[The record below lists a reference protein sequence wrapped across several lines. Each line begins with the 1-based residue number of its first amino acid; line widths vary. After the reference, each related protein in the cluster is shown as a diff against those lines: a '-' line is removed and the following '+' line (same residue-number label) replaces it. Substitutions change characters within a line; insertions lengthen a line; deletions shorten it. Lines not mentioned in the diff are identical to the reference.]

1 MPAEEDSMRGS
12 KHDLPAAFDGD
23 GVAIRQANWGEMTV
37 SLEQFPAGLDTA
49 PIFRGLPDDRCQ
61 CPHWGYV
68 VRGQLRVVYPDREE
82 VLKAGDAYYMSPG
95 HTTAF
100 DEDTEVVE
108 MSPLGLYQ
116 ETMEV
121 AARNIAA
128 MSAG

>member
-1 MPAEEDSMRGS
+1 MRGS
-12 KHDLPAAFDGD
+12 KHDLPVAHDGD
-23 GVAIRQANWGEMTV
+23 GVTIRQAAWGEMTV
-37 SLEQFPAGLDTA
+37 SLEQFPAGLDTT

-68 VRGQLRVVYPDREE
+68 VRGQLRVIYADREE
-82 VLKAGDAYYMSPG
+82 VLKTGDAYYMSPG

-100 DEDTEVVE
+100 DADTEVVE
-108 MSPLGLYQ
+108 LSPLGLYQ
-116 ETMEV
+116 ATMEV

>member
-1 MPAEEDSMRGS
+1 MRGS

-23 GVAIRQANWGEMTV
+23 GVTIRQADGGEMTV
-37 SLEQFPAGLDTA
+37 ALEPVPAGLEPT

-68 VRGQLRVVYPDREE
+68 VRGQLRVIYADREE
-82 VLKAGDAYYMSPG
+82 VLKTGDAYYMSPG

-100 DEDTEVVE
+100 DADTEVVE
-108 MSPLGLYQ
+108 LSPLGLYQ
-116 ETMEV
+116 ATMEV

>member
-1 MPAEEDSMRGS
+1 MRGS

-23 GVAIRQANWGEMTV
+23 GVTIRQADWGEMTV

-68 VRGQLRVVYPDREE
+68 VRGQLRVIYADREE

-100 DEDTEVVE
+100 DADTEVVE
-108 MSPLGLYQ
+108 LSPLGLYQ

>member
-1 MPAEEDSMRGS
+1 MRGS

-23 GVAIRQANWGEMTV
+23 GVTIRQADWGEMTV
-37 SLEQFPAGLDTA
+37 SLEQFPAGLETA

-68 VRGQLRVVYPDREE
+68 VRGQLRVIYADREE

-100 DEDTEVVE
+100 DADTEVVE
-108 MSPLGLYQ
+108 LSPLGLYQ
-116 ETMEV
+116 ATMEV

>member
-1 MPAEEDSMRGS
+1 MATQEDTMRGS

-23 GVAIRQANWGEMTV
+23 GVTIRQADWGEMTV
-37 SLEQFPAGLDTA
+37 SLEQFPAGLDTS

-68 VRGQLRVVYPDREE
+68 VRGQLRVVYADHEE

-100 DEDTEVVE
+100 DADTEVVE
-108 MSPLGLYQ
+108 LSPLGLYQ